1 MERKRK
7 LPPRAAAR
15 SEHAAK
21 KRTPSTVATATPSE
35 RSLTP
40 APSPSAPPEPAEE
53 ERPLPKSIQPGQPL
67 PTVEKPQPDDLPHKA
82 YQSVQE
88 RFVAFCC
95 SLPVHSGLC
104 LDVGIALVYATDR
117 LFSDK
122 LLVHAV
128 VSLPT
133 RFLDLVQNGST
144 RVYSKSTGQSR
155 PSGRVL

>member
-21 KRTPSTVATATPSE
+21 KRTPSTAAAATPPE

-40 APSPSAPPEPAEE
+40 APAPSAPPEPVEE

-67 PTVEKPQPDDLPHKA
+67 PTVEKAQPEDLPNKT

-88 RFVAFCC
+88 RFVAFPLHLTMATGAFWAVPEHWHCAVGRIRRR
-95 SLPVHSGLC
+95 PV
-104 LDVGIALVYATDR
+104 Y
-117 LFSDK
+117 
-122 LLVHAV
+122 
-128 VSLPT
+128 
-133 RFLDLVQNGST
+133 
-144 RVYSKSTGQSR
+144 
-155 PSGRVL
+155 